1 MSRFLKKRVPA
12 FLMTLVMVTTL
23 IPMASA
29 KSSADIEYEV
39 DAGDNVTL
47 EFSDFQNYYDKYES
61 DNLYRMEFT
70 DLTDVDSNGKMY
82 AVDFEGDEVR
92 VNEDDL
98 YNSWFY
104 ASKSDVEDSGKYRIK
119 GMNYS
124 AGSKADGETAELA
137 FILYGDKK
145 GKLEGILRI
154 YIGSSGSS
162 KSGTISYSVKS
173 GEEVAFDEDDFQKLY
188 DDSSCTGTFKY
199 VEFDRPST
207 SEYANGTIYSRYN
220 TRKEV
225 AFSRSDFSG
234 TTFGYSDYADGDYDL
249 SDLSFVADKAFTS
262 GSITLSFTL
271 YGGTGSRTN
280 QSTTGT
286 LKITAS
292 KSGSSSTS
300 KGDITYTVK
309 AGEEVAFDEDDF
321 QKLYDKSSC
330 TGTFKYLVFDRPS
343 TSEYANGTIYS
354 RYGKRNETA
363 FSRSA
368 LNGNTFGY
376 SDYADGDY
384 DLSNLSFV
392 ADKAFTS
399 GSITLSFT
407 LYGGTGSRTNQSTT
421 GTLKITSGKSSS
433 TTSKG
438 DITYTVKAGEEVAFD
453 EDDFQKL
460 YDKSSCTGTFKYL
473 AFDRP
478 GTDYTSAGAIYSRYG
493 KRNETSF
500 SRSALSGN
508 TFGYSDYADGDYDL
522 NDLSFV
528 ADKSFSGSITLSFT
542 LYGGTGSRTNQS
554 TTGTLVITSGNSGS
568 SRSYYV
574 GNIRYSVTPGTAL
587 QINPNDIARYFKKC
601 SGGGNLMYVTLTS
614 LPTAGSLYY
623 NYYGTSQYGAS
634 SRTQMTAASAAGRMF
649 AYSPSAKTEYALS
662 ELTYIPSGTNYCT
675 AIGFTAYGG
684 SGQSYTGSILIS
696 VSTQAVSEIYSV
708 TTKGT
713 SVSFPA
719 TAISSAVSGA
729 TGASLSSIQL
739 LDLPATTSGVVY
751 YGSSMANTT
760 SQYAYANLSQLRFVP
775 NSNFTG
781 SVTIP
786 YVALNSNGVAMA
798 IGQFSIGVV
807 SSAKKFSDVA
817 TTTWCYKYVTELS
830 SANIISGY
838 SNGSFQEKNTITYGA
853 ALKLIMLAAG
863 YGEQAPTV
871 KGSTF
876 SGYLAKAK
884 ADGLVTGK
892 PKLNGSITR
901 LQIAQIASKALKL
914 STTNLSN
921 KKPFTD
927 TNDVYVQALNAA
939 GIIEGYFSNGT
950 STYKPNS
957 TLTRGQVS
965 AIVWRMRNYEK

>member
-70 DLTDVDSNGKMY
+70 DLTDVDSNGRMY

-92 VNEDDL
+92 VKEDDL

-104 ASKSDVEDSGKYRIK
+104 ASKSNVEDSGEYRIK

-137 FILYGDKK
+137 FTLYGDKK
-145 GKLEGILRI
+145 GELEGILRI

-162 KSGTISYSVKS
+162 KSGTISYSVKP
-173 GEEVAFDEDDFQKLY
+173 GEEVSFDEDDFQKLY

-286 LKITAS
+286 LKIT
-292 KSGSSSTS
+292 
-300 KGDITYTVK
+300 
-309 AGEEVAFDEDDF
+309 
-321 QKLYDKSSC
+321 
-330 TGTFKYLVFDRPS
+330 
-343 TSEYANGTIYS
+343 
-354 RYGKRNETA
+354 
-363 FSRSA
+363 
-368 LNGNTFGY
+368 
-376 SDYADGDY
+376 
-384 DLSNLSFV
+384 
-392 ADKAFTS
+392 
-399 GSITLSFT
+399 
-407 LYGGTGSRTNQSTT
+407 
-421 GTLKITSGKSSS
+421 SGKSSS

-438 DITYTVKAGEEVAFD
+438 DITYTVKAGSEVSFD

-478 GTDYTSAGAIYSRYG
+478 STDYTSAGAIYSRYG

-500 SRSALSGN
+500 SRSALNGN
-508 TFGYSDYADGDYDL
+508 SFGYSDYADGDYDL
-522 NDLSFV
+522 SDLSFV

-587 QINPNDIARYFKKC
+587 QINSNDIARYFKKC
-601 SGGGNLMYVTLTS
+601 SGGNLMYVTLTS

-684 SGQSYTGSILIS
+684 NGQSYTGSILIS
-696 VSTQAVSEIYSV
+696 VSTQAVPEIYSV
-708 TTKGT
+708 TTRGT

-751 YGSSMANTT
+751 YGSSVANTT

-781 SVTIP
+781 SVSIP
-786 YVALNSNGVAMA
+786 YVALNSSGTAMA
-798 IGQFSIGVV
+798 MGQFSIGVV
-807 SSAKKFSDVA
+807 SSVKKFRVVA

-884 ADGLVTGK
+884 ADGLVTGN

>member
-12 FLMTLVMVTTL
+12 FLITLVMVTTL

-70 DLTDVDSNGKMY
+70 DLTDVDSNGRMY
-82 AVDFEGDEVR
+82 AVDFEGDEGR

-104 ASKSDVEDSGKYRIK
+104 ASKSDVEDSGEYRIK

-137 FILYGDKK
+137 FTLYGDKK
-145 GKLEGILRI
+145 GELKGILRI

-225 AFSRSDFSG
+225 AFSRSDFRG
-234 TTFGYSDYADGDYDL
+234 TTFGYSDYADDDYDL
-249 SDLSFVADKAFTS
+249 SD
-262 GSITLSFTL
+262 
-271 YGGTGSRTN
+271 
-280 QSTTGT
+280 
-286 LKITAS
+286 
-292 KSGSSSTS
+292 
-300 KGDITYTVK
+300 
-309 AGEEVAFDEDDF
+309 
-321 QKLYDKSSC
+321 
-330 TGTFKYLVFDRPS
+330 
-343 TSEYANGTIYS
+343 
-354 RYGKRNETA
+354 
-363 FSRSA
+363 
-368 LNGNTFGY
+368 
-376 SDYADGDY
+376 
-384 DLSNLSFV
+384 LSFV

-438 DITYTVKAGEEVAFD
+438 DITYTVKAGSEVSFD

-478 GTDYTSAGAIYSRYG
+478 STDYTSAGAIYSRYG

-500 SRSALSGN
+500 SRSALNGN
-508 TFGYSDYADGDYDL
+508 SFGYSDYADGDYDL
-522 NDLSFV
+522 SDLSFV

-601 SGGGNLMYVTLTS
+601 SGGNLMYVTLTS

-662 ELTYIPSGTNYCT
+662 ELTYIPSGANYCT

-684 SGQSYTGSILIS
+684 NGQSYTGSILIS
-696 VSTQAVSEIYSV
+696 VSTQAVPEIYSV

-751 YGSSMANTT
+751 YGSSVANTT

-781 SVTIP
+781 SVSIP
-786 YVALNSNGVAMA
+786 YVALNSSGTAMA
-798 IGQFSIGVV
+798 MGQFSIGVV
-807 SSAKKFSDVA
+807 SSVKKFRDVA
-817 TTTWCYKYVTELS
+817 TSTWCYKYVTELS

-884 ADGLVTGK
+884 ADGLVTGN

>member
-70 DLTDVDSNGKMY
+70 DLTDVDSNGRMY

-92 VNEDDL
+92 VNEDNL

-104 ASKSDVEDSGKYRIK
+104 ASKSDVQDSGKYRIK

-137 FILYGDKK
+137 FTLYGDKK

-188 DDSSCTGTFKY
+188 DKSSCTGTFKY
-199 VEFDRPST
+199 LVFDRPST
-207 SEYANGTIYSRYN
+207 SEYANGTIYSRYGKRN
-220 TRKEV
+220 ETS
-225 AFSRSDFSG
+225 FSRSALNG
-234 TTFGYSDYADGDYDL
+234 NTFGYSDYADGDYNL
-249 SDLSFVADKAFTS
+249 SDLSFVADSSFTS

-286 LKITAS
+286 LKIT
-292 KSGSSSTS
+292 SGKSSSTTS
-300 KGDITYTVK
+300 RGDITYTVK

-354 RYGKRNETA
+354 RYGKRNETS

-384 DLSNLSFV
+384 DLSDLSFV

-438 DITYTVKAGEEVAFD
+438 DITYTVKAGSEVSFD

-473 AFDRP
+473 VFDRP
-478 GTDYTSAGAIYSRYG
+478 STSEYANGTIYSRYG

-500 SRSALSGN
+500 SRSALNGN
-508 TFGYSDYADGDYDL
+508 SFGYSDYADGDYDL
-522 NDLSFV
+522 SDLSFV

-574 GNIRYSVTPGTAL
+574 GNIRCSVTPGTAL

-614 LPTAGSLYY
+614 LPTVGSLYY

-684 SGQSYTGSILIS
+684 NGQSYTGSILIS

-751 YGSSMANTT
+751 YGSSVANTT

-781 SVTIP
+781 SVSIP
-786 YVALNSNGVAMA
+786 YVALNSRGTAMA
-798 IGQFSIGVV
+798 MGQFSIGVV
-807 SSAKKFSDVA
+807 SSVKKFSDVA

-884 ADGLVTGK
+884 ADGLVTGN

>member
-12 FLMTLVMVTTL
+12 FLMALVMAVTL

-29 KSSADIEYEV
+29 KSSADIELEV
-39 DAGDNVTL
+39 DAGDSTYFDEEAFNKFYDDNCSGSFQYVEFSVSERNFDRFEGSLSHGTKRSSKSISYAKFTNSDFYYNDSDYGDYELGRLILSADDDADDDTL
-47 EFSDFQNYYDKYES
+47 EIDFTVYGEYKNKTQEES
-61 DNLYRMEFT
+61 GTLL
-70 DLTDVDSNGKMY
+70 LTVNG
-82 AVDFEGDEVR
+82 
-92 VNEDDL
+92 
-98 YNSWFY
+98 
-104 ASKSDVEDSGKYRIK
+104 
-119 GMNYS
+119 
-124 AGSKADGETAELA
+124 
-137 FILYGDKK
+137 
-145 GKLEGILRI
+145 
-154 YIGSSGSS
+154 GSS

-280 QSTTGT
+280 QST
-286 LKITAS
+286 A
-292 KSGSSSTS
+292 
-300 KGDITYTVK
+300 
-309 AGEEVAFDEDDF
+309 
-321 QKLYDKSSC
+321 
-330 TGTFKYLVFDRPS
+330 
-343 TSEYANGTIYS
+343 
-354 RYGKRNETA
+354 
-363 FSRSA
+363 
-368 LNGNTFGY
+368 
-376 SDYADGDY
+376 
-384 DLSNLSFV
+384 
-392 ADKAFTS
+392 
-399 GSITLSFT
+399 
-407 LYGGTGSRTNQSTT
+407 

-473 AFDRP
+473 VFDRP
-478 GTDYTSAGAIYSRYG
+478 STSDYANGTIYSRYG

-500 SRSALSGN
+500 TRSDFSDT
-508 TFGYSDYADGDYDL
+508 TFAYGDYSDGDYDL
-522 NDLSFV
+522 SNLSFVADKSFSGSITLSFTLYGGTGSRTNQSTTGTLVITSGKSSSTTSKGDITYTVKAGEEVAFDEDDFQKLYDKSSCTGTFKYLVFDRPSTSDYANGTIYSRYGKRNETSFTRSDFSDTTFAYGDYSDGDYDLSNLSFV

-554 TTGTLVITSGNSGS
+554 TTGTLVITSGNSS
-568 SRSYYV
+568 SIRSYYV

-601 SGGGNLMYVTLTS
+601 SGGDLTYVTLIS
-614 LPTAGSLYY
+614 LPATGSLYY

-634 SRTQMTAASAAGRMF
+634 SRTQITVSNAAGRMF

-684 SGQSYTGSILIS
+684 NGQSYTGSILIS
-696 VSTQAVSEIYSV
+696 VSTQAVPEIYSV

-739 LDLPATTSGVVY
+739 LDLPAATSGVVY
-751 YGSSMANTT
+751 FGSSTANTT

-781 SVTIP
+781 SVSIP
-786 YVALNSNGVAMA
+786 YVALNSSGTAMA
-798 IGQFSIGVV
+798 MGQFSIGVV
-807 SSAKKFSDVA
+807 SSVKKFRDVA

-871 KGSTF
+871 KGNTF

-884 ADGLVTGK
+884 ADGLVTGS

>member
-70 DLTDVDSNGKMY
+70 DLTDVDSNGRMY

-92 VNEDDL
+92 VKEDDL

-104 ASKSDVEDSGKYRIK
+104 ASKSNVEDSGEYRIK

-137 FILYGDKK
+137 FTLYGDKK
-145 GKLEGILRI
+145 GELEGILRI

-162 KSGTISYSVKS
+162 KSGTISYSVKP
-173 GEEVAFDEDDFQKLY
+173 GEEVSFDEDDFQKLY

-292 KSGSSSTS
+292 KSGSTTS
-300 KGDITYTVK
+300 RGDITYTVK

-354 RYGKRNETA
+354 RYGKRNETS

-384 DLSNLSFV
+384 DLSDLSFV

-438 DITYTVKAGEEVAFD
+438 DITYTVKAGSEVSFD

-478 GTDYTSAGAIYSRYG
+478 STDYTSAGAIYSRYG

-500 SRSALSGN
+500 SRSALNGN
-508 TFGYSDYADGDYDL
+508 SFGYSDYADGDYDL
-522 NDLSFV
+522 SDLSFV

-587 QINPNDIARYFKKC
+587 QINSNDIARYFKKC
-601 SGGGNLMYVTLTS
+601 SGGNLMYVTLTS

-684 SGQSYTGSILIS
+684 NGQSYTGSILIS

-751 YGSSMANTT
+751 YGSSVANTT

-781 SVTIP
+781 SVSIP
-786 YVALNSNGVAMA
+786 YVALNSRGTAMA
-798 IGQFSIGVV
+798 MGQFSIGVV
-807 SSAKKFSDVA
+807 SSVKKFRDVA

-884 ADGLVTGK
+884 ADGLVTGN

>member
-12 FLMTLVMVTTL
+12 FLITLVMVTTL

-47 EFSDFQNYYDKYES
+47 EFSDFQNYYDKHES

-104 ASKSDVEDSGKYRIK
+104 ASKSDVEDSGEYRIK

-137 FILYGDKK
+137 FTLYGDKK
-145 GKLEGILRI
+145 GELKGILRI

-384 DLSNLSFV
+384 DLSDLSFV

-438 DITYTVKAGEEVAFD
+438 DITYTVKAGSEVSFD

-473 AFDRP
+473 VFDRP
-478 GTDYTSAGAIYSRYG
+478 STDYTSAGAIYSRYG

-500 SRSALSGN
+500 SRSALNGN
-508 TFGYSDYADGDYDL
+508 SFGYSDYADGDYDL
-522 NDLSFV
+522 SDLSFV

-601 SGGGNLMYVTLTS
+601 SGGNLMYVTLTS
-614 LPTAGSLYY
+614 LPIAGSLYY
-623 NYYGTSQYGAS
+623 NYYGTSQYGVS

-662 ELTYIPSGTNYCT
+662 ELTYIPSGVNYCT

-684 SGQSYTGSILIS
+684 NGQSYTGSILIS

-751 YGSSMANTT
+751 YGSSVANTT
-760 SQYAYANLSQLRFVP
+760 SQYTYANLSQLRFVP

-781 SVTIP
+781 SVSIP
-786 YVALNSNGVAMA
+786 YVALNSSGTAMA
-798 IGQFSIGVV
+798 MGQFSIGVV
-807 SSAKKFSDVA
+807 SSVKKFRDVA
-817 TTTWCYKYVTELS
+817 ATTWCYKYVTELS

-884 ADGLVTGK
+884 ADGLVSGN

>member
-12 FLMTLVMVTTL
+12 FLITLVMVTTL

-70 DLTDVDSNGKMY
+70 DLTDVDSNGRMY

-104 ASKSDVEDSGKYRIK
+104 ASKSDVEDSGEYRIK

-137 FILYGDKK
+137 FTLYGDKK
-145 GKLEGILRI
+145 GELEGILRI

-249 SDLSFVADKAFTS
+249 SDLSFVADSSFTS

-271 YGGTGSRTN
+271 YGGTGNRTN

-292 KSGSSSTS
+292 KSGSTTS
-300 KGDITYTVK
+300 RGDITYTVK

-330 TGTFKYLVFDRPS
+330 TGTFKYLVFDRPG

-354 RYGKRNETA
+354 RYNTRKEVA
-363 FSRSA
+363 FSRSDFR
-368 LNGNTFGY
+368 GTTFGY

-384 DLSNLSFV
+384 DLSDLSFV

-438 DITYTVKAGEEVAFD
+438 DITYTVKAGSEVSFD

-478 GTDYTSAGAIYSRYG
+478 STDYTSAGAIYSRYG

-500 SRSALSGN
+500 SRSALNGN
-508 TFGYSDYADGDYDL
+508 SFGYSDYADGDYDL
-522 NDLSFV
+522 SDLSFV
-528 ADKSFSGSITLSFT
+528 AGKSFSGSITLSFT

-601 SGGGNLMYVTLTS
+601 SGGNLMYVTLTS

-662 ELTYIPSGTNYCT
+662 ELTYIPSGANYCT

-684 SGQSYTGSILIS
+684 NGQSYTGSILIS
-696 VSTQAVSEIYSV
+696 VSTQAVPEIYSV

-739 LDLPATTSGVVY
+739 LGLPATTSGVVY
-751 YGSSMANTT
+751 YGSSVANTT

-781 SVTIP
+781 SVSIP
-786 YVALNSNGVAMA
+786 YVALNSSGTAMA
-798 IGQFSIGVV
+798 MGQFSIGVV
-807 SSAKKFSDVA
+807 SSVKKFSDVA

-884 ADGLVTGK
+884 ADGLVTGN

-950 STYKPNS
+950 STYKPNN

-965 AIVWRMRNYEK
+965 AIVWRMRNYGK

>member
-70 DLTDVDSNGKMY
+70 DLTDVDSNGRMY

-92 VNEDDL
+92 VKEDDL

-104 ASKSDVEDSGKYRIK
+104 ASKSNVEDSGEYRIK

-137 FILYGDKK
+137 FTLYGDKK
-145 GKLEGILRI
+145 GELEGILRI

-162 KSGTISYSVKS
+162 KSGTISYSVKP
-173 GEEVAFDEDDFQKLY
+173 GEEVSFDEDDFQKLY

-292 KSGSSSTS
+292 KSGSTTS
-300 KGDITYTVK
+300 RGDITYTVK

-384 DLSNLSFV
+384 DLSDLSFV

-421 GTLKITSGKSSS
+421 GTLKITASKSGS
-433 TTSKG
+433 TTSRG

-478 GTDYTSAGAIYSRYG
+478 STDYTSAGAIYSRYG

-500 SRSALSGN
+500 SRSALNGN
-508 TFGYSDYADGDYDL
+508 SFGYSDYADGDYDL
-522 NDLSFV
+522 SDLSFV

-587 QINPNDIARYFKKC
+587 QINSNDIARYFKKC
-601 SGGGNLMYVTLTS
+601 SGGNLMYVTLTS

-684 SGQSYTGSILIS
+684 NGQSYTGSILIS
-696 VSTQAVSEIYSV
+696 VSTQAVPEIYSV
-708 TTKGT
+708 TTRGT

-751 YGSSMANTT
+751 YGSSVANTT

-781 SVTIP
+781 SVSIP
-786 YVALNSNGVAMA
+786 YVALNSSGTAMA
-798 IGQFSIGVV
+798 MGQFSIGVV
-807 SSAKKFSDVA
+807 SSVKKFRDVA

-884 ADGLVTGK
+884 ADGLVTGN

>member
-104 ASKSDVEDSGKYRIK
+104 ASKSDVDDSGEYRIK

-137 FILYGDKK
+137 FTLYGDKK
-145 GKLEGILRI
+145 GKLDGILRI

-225 AFSRSDFSG
+225 AFSRSDFRG

-249 SDLSFVADKAFTS
+249 SDLSFVADNS
-262 GSITLSFTL
+262 
-271 YGGTGSRTN
+271 
-280 QSTTGT
+280 
-286 LKITAS
+286 
-292 KSGSSSTS
+292 
-300 KGDITYTVK
+300 
-309 AGEEVAFDEDDF
+309 
-321 QKLYDKSSC
+321 
-330 TGTFKYLVFDRPS
+330 
-343 TSEYANGTIYS
+343 
-354 RYGKRNETA
+354 
-363 FSRSA
+363 
-368 LNGNTFGY
+368 
-376 SDYADGDY
+376 
-384 DLSNLSFV
+384 
-392 ADKAFTS
+392 FTS

-473 AFDRP
+473 VFDRP
-478 GTDYTSAGAIYSRYG
+478 STSEYANGTIYSRYG

-500 SRSALSGN
+500 SRSALNGN

-522 NDLSFV
+522 SDLSFVADNSFTSGSITLSFTLYGGTGSRTNQSTTGTLKITSGKSSSTTSKGDITYTVKAGSEVSFDEDDFQKLYDKSSCTGTFKYLVFDRPSTSEYANGTIYSRYGKRNETSFSRSALNGNSFGYSDYADGDYDLSDLSFV

-574 GNIRYSVTPGTAL
+574 GNIRCSVTPGTAL
-587 QINPNDIARYFKKC
+587 QINPNEIARYFKKC

-614 LPTAGSLYY
+614 LPTVGSLYY

-649 AYSPSAKTEYALS
+649 AYSPSVKTEYALS

-684 SGQSYTGSILIS
+684 NGQSYTGSILIS
-696 VSTQAVSEIYSV
+696 VSTQAFSEIYSV

-751 YGSSMANTT
+751 YGSSVANTT

-781 SVTIP
+781 SVSIP
-786 YVALNSNGVAMA
+786 YVALNSRGTAMA
-798 IGQFSIGVV
+798 MGQFSIGVV
-807 SSAKKFSDVA
+807 SSVKKFRDVA

-884 ADGLVTGK
+884 ADGLVTGN

>member
-70 DLTDVDSNGKMY
+70 DLTDVDSNGRMY

-104 ASKSDVEDSGKYRIK
+104 ASKSDVEDSGEYRIK

-137 FILYGDKK
+137 FTLYGDKK
-145 GKLEGILRI
+145 GELKGILRI

-286 LKITAS
+286 LKIT
-292 KSGSSSTS
+292 SGKSSSTTS

-309 AGEEVAFDEDDF
+309 AGSEVSFDEDDF

-354 RYGKRNETA
+354 RYGKRNETS

-368 LNGNTFGY
+368 LNGNSFGY

-384 DLSNLSFV
+384 DLS
-392 ADKAFTS
+392 
-399 GSITLSFT
+399 
-407 LYGGTGSRTNQSTT
+407 
-421 GTLKITSGKSSS
+421 
-433 TTSKG
+433 
-438 DITYTVKAGEEVAFD
+438 
-453 EDDFQKL
+453 
-460 YDKSSCTGTFKYL
+460 
-473 AFDRP
+473 
-478 GTDYTSAGAIYSRYG
+478 
-493 KRNETSF
+493 
-500 SRSALSGN
+500 
-508 TFGYSDYADGDYDL
+508 
-522 NDLSFV
+522 DLSFV

-554 TTGTLVITSGNSGS
+554 TTGTLVITSGNSS
-568 SRSYYV
+568 SIRSYYV
-574 GNIRYSVTPGTAL
+574 GNIRYSVTPGTAP

-601 SGGGNLMYVTLTS
+601 SGGNLMYVTLTS

-662 ELTYIPSGTNYCT
+662 ELTYIPSGANYCT

-684 SGQSYTGSILIS
+684 NGQSYTGSILIS
-696 VSTQAVSEIYSV
+696 VSTQAVPEIYSV

-751 YGSSMANTT
+751 YGSSVANTT

-807 SSAKKFSDVA
+807 SSVKKFSDVA